1 MSERDWKLYV
11 EDILEAI
18 NFIEDYIENYTFER
32 FISDRKTIDA
42 VVRNLEV
49 IGEASKHIP
58 EEIKDKYRSIDWFG
72 IRGLRNRITHEY
84 FGLSY
89 KIIWKIIT
97 EELPILEKEFI
108 KIKNERDFDF

>member
-1 MSERDWKLYV
+1 MSERNWKLYV

-58 EEIKDKYRSIDWFG
+58 EEIKGEYKSIDWFG

-89 KIIWKIIT
+89 RIIWKIIT
-97 EELPILEKEFI
+97 EEFPYLKKEFK
-108 KIKNERDFDF
+108 KIETRK